1 MNIVFWGS
9 SDFSVPSLELLYQK
23 HNVLAVVTNP
33 DACCGRGLKDIVST
47 PVKKFAIE
55 KNISILQPCNL
66 KDKEFIDNLFSFNA
80 DIYVIVSYGMII
92 PEEIIFHP
100 KYHSINLHASLLP
113 KYRGASPIQYAL
125 LNGDEITGN
134 TVQFITKELDKGDII
149 IQSEVTIEPNE
160 TYIELSKKL
169 ASDGASL
176 LLKALELIEKGNV
189 KRIKQDDN
197 LASYTKII
205 KKENGFID
213 FRQMTAKEIF
223 NKYRAF
229 KLWPNIFGYYKNSKE
244 KDSENGIKCIFTN
257 IELTNDNGEAGK
269 IIQANKKGL
278 IIATREGSIKINN
291 IKPENKKEMDY
302 ISFINGFKPQEEN
315 FF

>member
-1 MNIVFWGS
+1 MNLVFWGS
-9 SDFSVPSLELLYQK
+9 SDFSIPSLELVYQK

-55 KNISILQPCNL
+55 KSIPVLQPCNL

-100 KYHSINLHASLLP
+100 KHHSINLHASLLP

-149 IQSEVTIEPNE
+149 IQREVSIEPND

-169 ASDGASL
+169 ALDGADL
-176 LLKALELIEKGNV
+176 LLKALQLIEKNNF
-189 KRIKQDDN
+189 KRIKQDES

-205 KKENGFID
+205 KKENGVIN

-229 KLWPNIFGYYKNSKE
+229 KLWPTIFGYYRNSKE
-244 KDSENGIKCIFTN
+244 LTTENGIKCIFTN
-257 IELTNDNGEAGK
+257 IELTNENGEAGK

-278 IIATREGSIKINN
+278 IIATKEGSIKINN

-302 ISFINGFKPQEEN
+302 ISFINGFKPQEGN